1 MSSLLWTLPLL
12 AGAAVWGQ
20 PAPAPEQVRSTGL
33 RCVQV
38 AQTIQAIEAAK
49 APVPADLQTARQAC
63 DPAQRKQADA
73 GATLDRL
80 GLTSL
85 ELFTRMEQAAS
96 HLAGQPRFYVLAA
109 LAKYAFDLG
118 KPDKARQ
125 YARELLQMASQYPD
139 DWNYGNAI
147 YYGYFVLGRLALD
160 EGNLA
165 LAGQY
170 LMNAASTPGSPQ
182 LNSFG
187 PNMTLAKELLEKGQ
201 FAVVGQ
207 FLTQC
212 KTFWKMD
219 HGNLD
224 AWIGQVQHGGV
235 PAFGANLNY

>member
-1 MSSLLWTLPLL
+1 MRRPLWTLPLL
-12 AGAAVWGQ
+12 AVAVAWGQ
-20 PAPAPEQVRSTGL
+20 AALTPEQVRSTGL

-38 AQTIQAIEAAK
+38 GQTIQAIEAAK

-63 DPAQRKQADA
+63 DAAERKQADA

-80 GLTSL
+80 SLTSL

-96 HLAGQPRFYVLAA
+96 RLTGLPRFYVLAG
-109 LAKYAFDLG
+109 LARNAFDLA
-118 KPDKARQ
+118 KPEKARL

-147 YYGYFVLGRLALD
+147 YYGYFVLGRVALED
-160 EGNLA
+160 GNLA

-219 HGNLD
+219 RGNLD
-224 AWIGQVQHGGV
+224 TWIGLVQHGKI